1 MKYMF
6 RLFKCKRNIF
16 YFCQDFWLEE
26 RKEERIPGGR
36 LARVDTSIA
45 SGEVFKG

>member
-1 MKYMF
+1 MQEEYF
-6 RLFKCKRNIF
+6 LFLPRFLARK
-16 YFCQDFWLEE
+16 EE

-45 SGEVFKG
+45 SGEVSKG